1 MLTDTD
7 IYFSEEDMQSLLD
20 DAVSGQAII
29 NDALAFFIN
38 DVMVHYMHCTP
49 MFKTLVYT
57 ALTVECVND
66 DCSTVRFLDRD
77 GIELETLSTTSKFGS
92 ILSSKPVIRLLQRHV
107 NKP

>member
-7 IYFSEEDMQSLLD
+7 IYFSEEDLQSLLD
-20 DAVSGQAII
+20 EAVSGQEII
-29 NDALAFFIN
+29 NDALAFYIN
-38 DVMVHYMHCTP
+38 DAMVHYMHCKP
-49 MFKTLVYT
+49 SFKTLVYT

-66 DCSTVRFLDRD
+66 DCSTVKFLDKD

-92 ILSSKPVIRLLQRHV
+92 ILSSKPDIRHLQRHV

>member
-7 IYFSEEDMQSLLD
+7 IYFSEGDLQSLLD
-20 DAVSGQAII
+20 EAVSGQEII
-29 NDALAFFIN
+29 NEALAFYLN
-38 DVMVHYMHCTP
+38 NAMVHYMHCKS

-57 ALTVECVND
+57 AVTVECVND
-66 DCSTVRFLDRD
+66 DCSTVRFLDKD

-92 ILSSKPVIRLLQRHV
+92 ILSSKPEIRLLQRHV